1 MYCDVHVLYMYLRGG
16 DRVGGGGEFGPSL
29 PKIHILVNH
38 AIQARVRWL
47 QQTIKIFL

>member
-16 DRVGGGGEFGPSL
+16 DRVGGGGSSVP
-29 PKIHILVNH
+29 PCRKIHILVNH